1 MGTLDFILLA
11 PILFGAYQGYKK
23 GFVLEIIAIISFI
36 LAIIGGFK
44 LMHWGM
50 DFLDQYFDISGNLL
64 PFISFIVI
72 FIAIIVLIN
81 LVGKIFKK
89 IIDLTLLGAV
99 DNLAGAILSA
109 LKWVLGISIILW
121 LSASFGLDISED
133 WTEESLLFEPV
144 ISFAPNFISFI
155 TDYIP
160 FAHDL
165 FEHIQGLLS
174 GDSST

>member
-1 MGTLDFILLA
+1 MATIDFILLA
-11 PILFGAYQGYKK
+11 PILFGAYQGFKK

-50 DFLDQYFDISGNLL
+50 DLLDRHFDISGNLL
-64 PFISFIVI
+64 PFISFILI
-72 FIAIIVLIN
+72 FIVIIVVVNII
-81 LVGKIFKK
+81 GKIFKK

-121 LSASFGLDISED
+121 LSASFGQEFSEE
-133 WTEESLLFEPV
+133 WAEGSLLIDPV
-144 ISFAPNFISFI
+144 MSFAPNLITFF

-165 FEHIQGLLS
+165 FEQIQDLLS
-174 GDSST
+174 GDSSS